1 MNQENAMNTQ
11 QVDALE
17 EKLVQVNRVAKVVK
31 GGRIFGFTALTVVGD
46 GNGRVGFGRG
56 KAKEVPIAIQK
67 AMENA
72 RRSMVEVEL
81 NNTTLWYPI
90 KAKHGSANVY
100 MQPAS
105 EGTGIIAGGAMR
117 AVLELAG
124 VQNVLAKC
132 YGSTNPV
139 NVVRATINAL
149 SAMESPETVAARRGK
164 KVAERALE
172 SGIKKVVFDRSG
184 YKYHGRIKALAD
196 SAREAGLEF

>member
-72 RRSMVEVEL
+72 RRSLVEVEL
-81 NNTTLWYPI
+81 NITTLWYPI
-90 KAKHGSANVY
+90 KAKHGAANVY

-105 EGTGIIAGGAMR
+105 EGT
-117 AVLELAG
+117 
-124 VQNVLAKC
+124 
-132 YGSTNPV
+132 
-139 NVVRATINAL
+139 
-149 SAMESPETVAARRGK
+149 
-164 KVAERALE
+164 
-172 SGIKKVVFDRSG
+172 
-184 YKYHGRIKALAD
+184 
-196 SAREAGLEF
+196 

>member
-1 MNQENAMNTQ
+1 MKENNVANNQ

-81 NNTTLWYPI
+81 NNTTLRYPV
-90 KAKHGSANVY
+90 KAKLAQQMYICNQHLK
-100 MQPAS
+100 
-105 EGTGIIAGGAMR
+105 
-117 AVLELAG
+117 VLELLL
-124 VQNVLAKC
+124 V
-132 YGSTNPV
+132 
-139 NVVRATINAL
+139 AL
-149 SAMESPETVAARRGK
+149 
-164 KVAERALE
+164 
-172 SGIKKVVFDRSG
+172 
-184 YKYHGRIKALAD
+184 
-196 SAREAGLEF
+196 